1 MDRSIEIEKIKTS
14 DHIVIYGAGTMG
26 KAVYRCLHE
35 KPYYLTIDGFIVKS
49 LDGNPDNIDGIP
61 VVALSDA
68 EGFKDALV
76 LVALNGKLI
85 PEVVT
90 DLENC
95 GFIDILPVS
104 FDGDLWT
111 DIRYAWIRAN
121 HILPKNVLFLSDQ
134 DEDAPLDASDSDGK
148 REDLSIYVVHSI
160 YDRELSETSLDKEY
174 EIPIQV
180 GAALT
185 DKHLFPTLDSSGEDN
200 ISSKNRQYCELT
212 GIYWAWKNDRSDYI
226 GFSHY
231 RRKFELTDEQI
242 DHFMQVGVD
251 VVVTCPI
258 INFETVR
265 SQYGKD
271 HIIDD
276 WDTLMDVIKEMAP
289 DYYESAL
296 KVQDEIYY
304 YAYNMFIMKRDIFDK
319 YCSFIFPLLSEC
331 EERIGEREDVYQN
344 RYVGFLAEGLL
355 SVFLTKNADLKVA
368 MADKRFYE

>member
-1 MDRSIEIEKIKTS
+1 MDRNKEIEKIKTS
-14 DHIVIYGAGTMG
+14 DRIVIYGAGTMG

-35 KPYYLTIDGFIVKS
+35 APFDLKIEAFIVRS
-49 LDGNPDNIDGIP
+49 LEGNPDSIDGIS

-68 EGFKDALV
+68 GSYKEALI

-85 PEVVT
+85 PEVMT

-121 HILPKNVLFLSDQ
+121 DILPKSILYLMDQ
-134 DEDAPLDASDSDGK
+134 EDGD
-148 REDLSIYVVHSI
+148 DLEISGTAERKADMSIYVVHSI
-160 YDRELSETSLDKEY
+160 YDRELSEVAVDKKY

-185 DKHLFPTLDSSGEDN
+185 NRHLFTTLDSSGEDN

-212 GIYWAWKNDRSDYI
+212 GIYWAWKNDRSDYV

-231 RRKFELTDEQI
+231 RRKFELTEEQMDCFI
-242 DHFMQVGVD
+242 KAGVD

-258 INFETVR
+258 VNFETVR

-271 HIIDD
+271 HVIDD
-276 WDTLMDVIKEMAP
+276 WDTLIDVIRKMTPE
-289 DYYESAL
+289 YYESAL
-296 KVQDEIYY
+296 KIQDGIYY
-304 YAYNMFIMKRDIFDK
+304 YAYNMFIMRRDIFDK
-319 YCSFIFPLLSEC
+319 YCSFIFPLLAEC
-331 EERIGEREDVYQN
+331 ERRIGERDDVYQN
-344 RYVGFLAEGLL
+344 RYVGFLAERLL
-355 SVFLTKNADLKVA
+355 SVFLTKHADIKVA

>member
-1 MDRSIEIEKIKTS
+1 MDRNKEIEKIKTS
-14 DHIVIYGAGTMG
+14 DRIVIYGAGTMG

-35 KPYYLTIDGFIVKS
+35 APFDLKIEAFIVRS
-49 LDGNPDNIDGIP
+49 LEGNPDSIDGIS

-68 EGFKDALV
+68 GSYKEALV

-111 DIRYAWIRAN
+111 DIRYSWIRAN
-121 HILPKNVLFLSDQ
+121 DILPKGVLYLSDQ
-134 DEDAPLDASDSDGK
+134 EDGSLESSEDDGK
-148 REDLSIYVVHSI
+148 RDDLSIYVVHSI
-160 YDRELSETSLDKEY
+160 YDRELSEKSKDKKY

-185 DKHLFPTLDSSGEDN
+185 DRHLFPVLDSAGDDS
-200 ISSKNRQYCELT
+200 ISEKNRQYCELT
-212 GIYWAWKNDRSDYI
+212 GIYWAWKNDRSDYV

-231 RRKFELTDEQI
+231 RRKFELTEEQMDCFI
-242 DHFMQVGVD
+242 KAGVD
-251 VVVTCPI
+251 VIVTCPI
-258 INFETVR
+258 VNFETVR
-265 SQYGKD
+265 AQYGKD
-271 HIIDD
+271 HIIGD
-276 WDTLMDVIKEMAP
+276 WDTLIDVIKEMAP
-289 DYYESAL
+289 EYYESAL
-296 KVQDEIYY
+296 KVQDGIYY

-319 YCSFIFPLLSEC
+319 YCSFIFPLLAEC
-331 EERIGEREDVYQN
+331 ERRIGERDNVYQN
-344 RYVGFLAEGLL
+344 RYVGFLAERLL
-355 SVFLTKNADLKVA
+355 SVFLTKHDDLKVA

>member
-1 MDRSIEIEKIKTS
+1 MDRSIEIEKIESS

-26 KAVYRCLHE
+26 KAVYSCLHE
-35 KPYYLTIDGFIVKS
+35 APFDLKIEAFIVRS
-49 LDGNPDNIDGIP
+49 LEGNPDSIDGIS

-68 EGFKDALV
+68 GIYGEALV
-76 LVALNGKLI
+76 LVALNGKMI

-90 DLENC
+90 DLENF
-95 GFIDILPVS
+95 GFVDILPVS

-121 HILPKNVLFLSDQ
+121 HILPKDILFLSDQ
-134 DEDAPLDASDSDGK
+134 DEDDSLEASDSDAK
-148 REDLSIYVVHSI
+148 RDDLSIYVVHSI
-160 YDRELSETSLDKEY
+160 YDRELSEESKDKEY

-185 DKHLFPTLDSSGEDN
+185 DRHLFPVLDSAGDDS
-200 ISSKNRQYCELT
+200 ISEKNRQYCELT

-242 DHFMQVGVD
+242 DHFMQAGVD
-251 VVVTCPI
+251 VVITCPI
-258 INFETVR
+258 VNFETVR
-265 SQYGKD
+265 MQYGKD

-276 WDTLMDVIKEMAP
+276 WDTLIDVIGKMTPE
-289 DYYESAL
+289 YYEPAL
-296 KVQDEIYY
+296 KVQDGTYY

-319 YCSFIFPLLSEC
+319 YCSFIFPLLAEC
-331 EERIGEREDVYQN
+331 EIRIGERDDVYQN
-344 RYVGFLAEGLL
+344 RYVGFLAERLL
-355 SVFLTKNADLKVA
+355 SVFLTKHDDLKVA